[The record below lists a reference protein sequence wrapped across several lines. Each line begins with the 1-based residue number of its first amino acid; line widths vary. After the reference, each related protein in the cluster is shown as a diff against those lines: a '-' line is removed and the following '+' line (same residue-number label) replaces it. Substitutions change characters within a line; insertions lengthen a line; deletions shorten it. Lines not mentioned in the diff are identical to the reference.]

1 MKIDEIKIVLTP
13 KSIISNCPSV
23 TCWLEWL
30 PYMDTYR
37 VFNLK
42 CNKKNLCPIQ
52 TDHANNFRTL
62 FYCYTISDVFS
73 IKISMIHDQIF
84 YGKSRIDMKTPFVK
98 RREFGQVTRILTP
111 YLLSLFF
118 CHFQTKR
125 ARKTSLVSNDR

>member
-1 MKIDEIKIVLTP
+1 MHLRTHGQIDQPMVGQAH
-13 KSIISNCPSV
+13 
-23 TCWLEWL
+23 
-30 PYMDTYR
+30 TYR
-37 VFNLK
+37 VFNLF

-52 TDHANNFRTL
+52 TDHANDFRTL
-62 FYCYTISDVFS
+62 FYCYSISDVFS

-98 RREFGQVTRILTP
+98 RHEFGKVTRFLTP